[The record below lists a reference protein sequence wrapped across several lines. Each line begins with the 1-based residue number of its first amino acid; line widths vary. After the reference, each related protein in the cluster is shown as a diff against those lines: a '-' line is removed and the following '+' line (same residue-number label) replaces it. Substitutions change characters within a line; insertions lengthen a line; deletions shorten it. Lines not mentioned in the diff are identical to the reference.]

1 MSVAPATMSTA
12 NAPYTTSD
20 GTQLDLGASIEV
32 GIDDNG
38 VYEPGTATITI
49 TNHNGVVVATKG
61 AGDIYRFTSA
71 AGHNLKVTL
80 LNRNSMMSINLR
92 NHIVQRMSERNGG
105 AGSPN
110 FVFGA
115 NNSATATAALGG
127 TPIATPTQVAGA
139 TPQTAPTISGDGPP
153 VNISIPGADRIRKVY
168 PTLVYPM
175 DLSKQDT
182 IKFSMKS
189 NEGSTITAGIG
200 IENIVRR
207 TGNPIQG
214 SVTLPIPGG
223 IQDSNSVNFNE
234 GTINPMEAFL
244 VKASMNLMDSPG
256 EDLAANIGRIFGAA
270 AKQFKDNTNYGGALK
285 LYLAQ
290 EATSTQ
296 GLLSRATGA
305 ILNPNLELLFN
316 KPTLRDFSFVFR
328 MSPRHEDEADEVKQI
343 IRFFKQ
349 GMSVKPT
356 ADGTFLK
363 SPHVFDIKYQ
373 AYTNEEGPQ
382 HKSIGQIKT
391 CALMNCTTNYTP
403 DGSYM
408 TFVDNKRTMTSY
420 ELTLQFKE
428 LTPITEDDYIN
439 DADLTEIGF

>member
-49 TNHNGVVVATKG
+49 TNHNGDVVATKG

-80 LNRNSMMSINLR
+80 LNRNSMTSINLR
-92 NHIVQRMSERNGG
+92 NHIVQRMSAVSAG
-105 AGSPN
+105 ANSPN
-110 FVFGA
+110 FVLGA
-115 NNSATATAALGG
+115 NNSASATAALGG
-127 TPIATPTQVAGA
+127 TPIATQQ
-139 TPQTAPTISGDGPP
+139 QTNAALPAAAPTISGDGPP

-234 GTINPMEAFL
+234 GTINPMEAYL
-244 VKASMNLMDSPG
+244 VKASMNLMESG
-256 EDLAANIGRIFGAA
+256 KDLAANIGRVFSEA
-270 AKQFKDNTNYGGALK
+270 AKEFKSNTNYGGALK

-316 KPTLRDFSFVFR
+316 KPTLRDFSFIFR

-349 GMSVKPT
+349 GMSVKHT

-382 HKSIGQIKT
+382 HKSIGKIKT

-428 LTPITEDDYIN
+428 LTPINEEDYLN
-439 DADLTEIGF
+439 DADPTEIGF